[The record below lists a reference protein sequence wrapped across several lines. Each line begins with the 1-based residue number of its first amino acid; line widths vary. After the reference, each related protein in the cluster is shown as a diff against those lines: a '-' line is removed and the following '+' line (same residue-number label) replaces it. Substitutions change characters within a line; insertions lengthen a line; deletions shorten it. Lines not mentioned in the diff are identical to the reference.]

1 MSTHGLR
8 KWFLPVHEKSLNC
21 VLSKFGASLIQNPV
35 TLVDVGAS
43 GGPIPRFQALKG
55 YTKTVGFEPD
65 QKAFSELI
73 KIQDHETIFLN
84 KALSN
89 QSGEVD
95 FHINKNRA
103 TSSFLLADQD
113 FLAEFPNPQDYEPDE
128 IIRKDVITLDEAL
141 GSANIDDV
149 DFIKL
154 DTQGTELFI
163 LQGGS
168 KALTKCF
175 GIEIEVEFYP
185 VYKQQ
190 PLFADIDNFLRRQ
203 GYFLFDIHPIYWKR
217 SIGLEYGKSKGQL
230 VWGEAL
236 YFKGDK
242 LFECFSEQK
251 DIEKFIKVLKAVSIL
266 TLYGYLDYA
275 LKITKELREI
285 INEDK
290 TIDSLITLESC
301 LIMKPLFGRLP
312 TFRYRRQVAKL
323 FYSLFKTFRLGYE
336 KHSIPGEEL
345 GNY

>member
-1 MSTHGLR
+1 MSSHGLR
-8 KWFLPVHEKSLNC
+8 KWLLPVHEKSLNC
-21 VLSKFGASLIQNPV
+21 VLSKFGVSLIHDPI

-43 GGPIPRFQALKG
+43 GGPIPRFIALKG
-55 YTKTVGFEPD
+55 HTKTVGFEPD
-65 QKAFSELI
+65 EMAFSELI
-73 KIQDHETIFLN
+73 KIQDKETIYLN

-89 QSGEVD
+89 KPGEFD
-95 FHINKNRA
+95 FYINKNRA
-103 TSSFLLADQD
+103 TSSFLLADQG
-113 FLAEFPNPQDYEPDE
+113 FLAEFPNPQDYAPAE
-128 IIRKDVITLDEAL
+128 IVRKQVTTLDESL
-141 GSANIDDV
+141 SSANIDDV

-154 DTQGTELFI
+154 DTQGTELYI
-163 LQGGS
+163 LEGGS
-168 KALTKCF
+168 KVLTKCF

-190 PLFADIDNFLRRQ
+190 PLFADIDDFLRGQ
-203 GYFLFDIHPIYWKR
+203 GYILFDIHPIYWKR

-242 LFECFSEQK
+242 LFEYLAEKK
-251 DIEKFIKVLKAVSIL
+251 DIEKFIKVLKAVSLL

-275 LKITKELREI
+275 LKMTRELR
-285 INEDK
+285 K
-290 TIDSLITLESC
+290 TIKDDSTVDDLVTLENC
-301 LIMKPLFGRLP
+301 LVKKPLSGWLP
-312 TFRYRRQVAKL
+312 TFHHRRKVAKL